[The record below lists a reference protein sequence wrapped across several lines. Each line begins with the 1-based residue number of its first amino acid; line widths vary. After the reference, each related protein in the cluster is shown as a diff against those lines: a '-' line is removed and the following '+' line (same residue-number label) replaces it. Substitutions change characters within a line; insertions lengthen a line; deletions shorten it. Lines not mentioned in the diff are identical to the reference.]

1 MGWCFPVIFK
11 AETLGGKGSKNA
23 HQSPGPRP
31 SLSSRARL
39 SLRWAG
45 RGGLTSWAVLS
56 SPSVRALCPH
66 PTHPELPRGPVR
78 GIHTRGAGASRTH
91 PGITVILCFPQLQ
104 NSIFL
109 TQTGWGAANM
119 SSPHPL
125 PRKQELW
132 PRHRQERRKRGEH
145 PRDGK
150 RARASHP

>member
-1 MGWCFPVIFK
+1 M
-11 AETLGGKGSKNA
+11 GGKGSKNT
-23 HQSPGPRP
+23 HQSPGPRRSP
-31 SLSSRARL
+31 SSRARF

-45 RGGLTSWAVLS
+45 RWSGGGADLLGS
-56 SPSVRALCPH
+56 SVFTIREGSVPPSH
-66 PTHPELPRGPVR
+66 PPPELPRGPVR

-132 PRHRQERRKRGEH
+132 PRHRQERRKQGEH